1 MAMAAGWAYYYHI
14 RLTSDHMDTL
24 RLYNGYKHY
33 WDKHRIPGEMV
44 RNEQLWE
51 DPWWKQKKL
60 MNLQT
65 RGGTRSLPP
74 LRSRKLKRKGPAS
87 AASANSSSTI
97 RTSKSLPAKMAAI
110 TPPEIE
116 TRQNGTQTDRMLA
129 PNTLAKPLEADALN
143 TESSL
148 PLIPPTTPNN
158 SEKLSDTASV
168 SSLTDTKLPPVVNK
182 DGTV

>member
-1 MAMAAGWAYYYHI
+1 MLKDI
-14 RLTSDHMDTL
+14 RLHSDHMDTL

-60 MNLQT
+60 MQLQT

-74 LRSRKLKRKGPAS
+74 LQSRRLKRRVLAS
-87 AASANSSSTI
+87 ATSSANSSSTI
-97 RTSKSLPAKMAAI
+97 RTSKSLPAKMAA
-110 TPPEIE
+110 TDAK
-116 TRQNGTQTDRMLA
+116 QHNGTQTDDQSMSNSVKLLTKSLVA
-129 PNTLAKPLEADALN
+129 ENNKKHSSSN
-143 TESSL
+143 SL

-168 SSLTDTKLPPVVNK
+168 SSNTDTKLPPVVTK
-182 DGTV
+182 EQAA

>member
-1 MAMAAGWAYYYHI
+1 MLKDI
-14 RLTSDHMDTL
+14 RLHSDHMDTL

-60 MNLQT
+60 MQLQT

-74 LRSRKLKRKGPAS
+74 LQSRRLKMTQRRVLAS
-87 AASANSSSTI
+87 ATSSANSSSTI
-97 RTSKSLPAKMAAI
+97 RTSKSLPAKMAADD
-110 TPPEIE
+110 
-116 TRQNGTQTDRMLA
+116 RKQHNGTQTEDQSMSNSVKLLTKSLVA
-129 PNTLAKPLEADALN
+129 ENNKKHSS
-143 TESSL
+143 SSL

-168 SSLTDTKLPPVVNK
+168 SSNTDTKLPPVVTK
-182 DGTV
+182 EQAA